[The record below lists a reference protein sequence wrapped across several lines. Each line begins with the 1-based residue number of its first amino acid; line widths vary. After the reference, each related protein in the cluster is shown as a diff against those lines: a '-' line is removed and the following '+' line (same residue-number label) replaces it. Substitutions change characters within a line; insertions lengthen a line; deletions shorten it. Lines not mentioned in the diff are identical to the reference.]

1 MDDTRVLIRNFM
13 ATYHQQE
20 EFVAYFESNWV
31 GDDDLLFRWSKA
43 VLPPQHLGMFTNNYT
58 ESWHNQLK
66 NKYLGGVRNRRLDK
80 LIFILSTDVETFFSV
95 ERDRINSNNGRMGPL
110 QNAQADRSW
119 SAMSVP
125 ESFLPSM
132 FTNPL
137 GTNASGP
144 PELMDLGGQYRVVSF
159 TNADVYRVMVADD
172 RIISCTCMDFY
183 TRKHPCKHMHLL
195 KRYTNV
201 LLLGTAQ
208 DDQGKGLTAR

>member
-1 MDDTRVLIRNFM
+1 
-13 ATYHQQE
+13 
-20 EFVAYFESNWV
+20 
-31 GDDDLLFRWSKA
+31 
-43 VLPPQHLGMFTNNYT
+43 
-58 ESWHNQLK
+58 
-66 NKYLGGVRNRRLDK
+66 
-80 LIFILSTDVETFFSV
+80 
-95 ERDRINSNNGRMGPL
+95 MGPL

-125 ESFLPSM
+125 ESLLPSM

-144 PELMDLGGQYRVVSF
+144 PELMDLGGQWRVVSF

-183 TRKHPCKHMHLL
+183 TRRHPCKHMHLL
-195 KRYTNV
+195 KRNTNT

-208 DDQGKGLTAR
+208 DDQDRPIAMDLGEEEEEEDQQQQQQEQIQEQIVLPTAPPLITNDRLQNVMSLLQTVYHQRQDLGRLIGVANVDEDHLAIIERSANEILDQVDLL